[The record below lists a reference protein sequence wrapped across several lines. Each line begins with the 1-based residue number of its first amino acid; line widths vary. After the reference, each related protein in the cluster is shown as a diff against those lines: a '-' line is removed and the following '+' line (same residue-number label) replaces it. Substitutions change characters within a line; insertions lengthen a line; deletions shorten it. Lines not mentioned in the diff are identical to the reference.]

1 MRYREMTE
9 SSEIQQLREDI
20 QELRLLYGWLA
31 EMIIPEEKA
40 TPEDIESVETPDEIV
55 TKEEFLLALEEAPV
69 KKSRKS
75 SVLGNR

>member
-1 MRYREMTE
+1 VAWGEWG
-9 SSEIQQLREDI
+9 SSLVD
-20 QELRLLYGWLA
+20 ELGSPPLQRWVVHRRLS

-69 KKSRKS
+69 KKRRKS
-75 SVLGNR
+75 SVPGNR

>member
-1 MRYREMTE
+1 MTE
-9 SSEIQQLREDI
+9 SSEIQQLREDV
-20 QELRLLYGWLA
+20 QELRLLYRRLA

-75 SVLGNR
+75 SVPGNR